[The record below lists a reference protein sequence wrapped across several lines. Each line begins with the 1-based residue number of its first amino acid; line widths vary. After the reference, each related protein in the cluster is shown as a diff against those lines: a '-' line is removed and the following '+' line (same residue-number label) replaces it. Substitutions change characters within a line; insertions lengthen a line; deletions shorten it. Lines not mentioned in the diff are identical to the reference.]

1 MIKLK
6 NLPVEIYGLIEDLP
20 YQPDSI
26 GESGSTVL
34 LFENMALKIEK
45 TSPQADNEYGVMS
58 WLEGKLPVPK
68 VIAFAKK
75 NGYNYLLM
83 SRLDGEMSCFD
94 CNLKSL
100 DDMVIALADG
110 IKMLWSVDI
119 SDCPYVNNLDVK
131 LKNAK
136 YNIEN
141 DLVDTDDFNEDT
153 LGEGGFKD
161 VDELYASLLNNRPEE
176 DLVLSHGDYCLP
188 NIFIK
193 DGKVSGFLDLGKT
206 GIADRWQDIALCV
219 RSLKYNICDLLGL
232 SESDYQKYKA
242 LFYSSLGIEED
253 AQKIKYYI
261 LLDELF

>member
-1 MIKLK
+1 MIK
-6 NLPVEIYGLIEDLP
+6 NLPKKIYDLIKDLP
-20 YQPDSI
+20 YETDSI

-45 TSPQADNEYGVMS
+45 TSAQADNEHGVMQ
-58 WLEGKLPVPK
+58 WLRGKLPVPE
-68 VIAFAKK
+68 VIAFAQE

-83 SRLDGEMSCFD
+83 SKLEGEMSCSD
-94 CNLKSL
+94 RNLKSL
-100 DDMVIALADG
+100 DDTVIALADG

-119 SDCPYVNNLDVK
+119 SDCPYINNLEVK

-141 DLVDTDDFNEDT
+141 DLVDADDFNEDT

-161 VDELYASLLNNRPEE
+161 VDELYDFLLNNRPEE

-206 GIADRWQDIALCV
+206 GLADRWQDIALCI
-219 RSLKYNICDLLGL
+219 RSLKYNICDWFGL
-232 SESDYQKYKA
+232 SETDYDKYKA
-242 LFYSSLGIEED
+242 LFYSRLGIEED
-253 AQKIKYYI
+253 TQKLRYYI

>member
-1 MIKLK
+1 MIK
-6 NLPVEIYGLIEDLP
+6 NLPKEIYDFIKDQP
-20 YQPDSI
+20 YETDGI

-34 LFENMALKIEK
+34 LFENMVLKIEK
-45 TSPQADNEYGVMS
+45 TSAQSDNELSVMQ
-58 WLEGKLPVPK
+58 WLSGKLPVPK
-68 VIAFAKK
+68 VIAFAQE

-83 SRLDGEMSCFD
+83 SRLSGEMSCSD
-94 CNLKSL
+94 QNLQSVE
-100 DDMVIALADG
+100 DTVIALADG

-119 SDCPYVNNLDVK
+119 SNCPYINNLDVK

-141 DLVDTDDFNEDT
+141 NLVDTDDFNEDT

-161 VDELYASLLNNRPEE
+161 VSELYDFLLNNRPEE

-188 NIFIK
+188 NIFLK

-219 RSLKYNICDLLGL
+219 RSLKYNICDWFGL
-232 SESDYQKYKA
+232 DEKAYKKCKA
-242 LFYSSLGIEED
+242 LFYSRLGIEED
-253 AQKIKYYI
+253 AEKLRYYI

>member
-1 MIKLK
+1 MIDLK
-6 NLPVEIYGLIEDLP
+6 NLPYEIYEVVKDQP
-20 YQPDSI
+20 YKTDSI

-34 LFENMALKIEK
+34 LFEDMVLKIEK
-45 TSPQADNEYGVMS
+45 TSDQSDNEHNVMR
-58 WLEGKLPVPK
+58 WLSGKLPVPK
-68 VIAFAKK
+68 VIAFAQK

-83 SRLDGEMSCFD
+83 SKLSGEMSCSD
-94 CNLKSL
+94 QNLQSIE
-100 DDMVIALADG
+100 DTVILLADG
-110 IKMLWSVDI
+110 IKMLWRVDI
-119 SDCPYVNNLDVK
+119 SACPCINNLDVK

-153 LGEGGFKD
+153 LGESGFKD
-161 VDELYASLLNNRPEE
+161 VGDLYDFLLNNRPEE

-188 NIFIK
+188 NIFLK

-219 RSLKYNICDLLGL
+219 RSLKYNICDWFGL
-232 SESDYQKYKA
+232 RENDYQKYKA
-242 LFYSSLGIEED
+242 LFYSRLGMEED
-253 AQKIKYYI
+253 AQKLRYYI

>member
-1 MIKLK
+1 MMELK
-6 NLPVEIYGLIEDLP
+6 NLPPEIYEAVKDLP
-20 YQPDSI
+20 YETDGI
-26 GESGSTVL
+26 GESRSTVL
-34 LFENMALKIEK
+34 LFENMVLKIEK
-45 TSPQADNEYGVMS
+45 TSAWADNEHSVMQ
-58 WLEGKLPVPK
+58 WLSGKLPVPK
-68 VIAFAKK
+68 VIAFAKE

-83 SRLDGEMSCFD
+83 SRLDGEMSCSD
-94 CNLKSL
+94 HNLQFVE
-100 DDMVIALADG
+100 DTVIALADG
-110 IKMLWSVDI
+110 LKMLWSVDV

-153 LGEGGFKD
+153 LGENGFKD
-161 VDELYASLLNNRPEE
+161 VDELYDFLLNNRPKE

-193 DGKVSGFLDLGKT
+193 DGKVSGLLDLGKT

-219 RSLKYNICDLLGL
+219 RSLKYNICDCFGL
-232 SESDYQKYKA
+232 SENDYQKYKK
-242 LFYSSLGIEED
+242 LFYSRLGIEED
-253 AQKIKYYI
+253 AQKLRYYI

>member
-1 MIKLK
+1 MIMNIPKK
-6 NLPVEIYGLIEDLP
+6 IYELIQNQP
-20 YQPDSI
+20 YETDSI
-26 GESGSTVL
+26 GESGSKIL

-45 TSPQADNEYGVMS
+45 TSPQADNECGVMR
-58 WLEGKLPVPK
+58 WFKGRLPVPR
-68 VIAFAKK
+68 VIAFAQG

-83 SRLDGEMSCFD
+83 SRLDGEMSCSEH
-94 CNLKSL
+94 NLKSVENT
-100 DDMVIALADG
+100 VIALAEG
-110 IKMLWSVDI
+110 LKMLWSIDI
-119 SDCPYVNNLDVK
+119 SDCPYVNDLDVK

-161 VDELYASLLNNRPEE
+161 VDELYDFLLNNKPDE

-188 NIFIK
+188 NVFLK

-206 GIADRWQDIALCV
+206 GIADRWQDIALCI
-219 RSLKYNICDLLGL
+219 RSLKYNICDYFGL
-232 SESDYQKYKA
+232 SESDYQKYKT

-253 AQKIKYYI
+253 AKKLKYYI